1 MSAPAWQRSQ
11 LHCATRPNDLD
22 SLGHVNHAVTLE
34 YLEAGR
40 WDWFARNGL
49 QRAGGATPVVA
60 RVEVDYLQQL
70 FPGTVTVH
78 TELLCDPD
86 ELTYR
91 APFHQQITV
100 QGADGRALLAIEARI
115 SVAFVDLATTTLCSL
130 QDFVEENPIA
140 PMPEAA

>member
-1 MSAPAWQRSQ
+1 MSAPLWQPSQ
-11 LHCATRPNDLD
+11 LDCATRPNDLD
-22 SLGHVNHAVTLE
+22 SLGHVNHAVALE

-49 QRAGGATPVVA
+49 QRSGGATPVVA

-91 APFHQQITV
+91 APFRQQITV
-100 QGADGRALLAIEARI
+100 QGADGSALPAIEARI
-115 SVAFVDLATTTLCSL
+115 SVAFIDLATKTLCSL
-130 QDFVEENPIA
+130 QDYVEHNA
-140 PMPEAA
+140 SAAVPEAA